1 MLTQIVSYLT
11 SECLFHSFHITSVGF
26 YGFPVFQAVHF
37 FILKA
42 TYPRGLI
49 FFYGNVFTELSYCT
63 RVAHCCLNFYC
74 LWLSSVTVHIKTYRH
89 RHMHV
94 YILRQ
99 IHYICVLILLN
110 QILGHKDFTVHRWVC
125 KCLCVFMCIMFISN
139 NQDHLQEKEMQKG
152 KMAALQIAVKRREAK
167 TKKKRKDIPSWMQS
181 SKE

>member
-1 MLTQIVSYLT
+1 MLILLPPSCKTKPLITLSIPGNAGYPPHLKI
-11 SECLFHSFHITSVGF
+11 LNFITSTLSPF
-26 YGFPVFQAVHF
+26 A
-37 FILKA
+37 L
-42 TYPRGLI
+42 
-49 FFYGNVFTELSYCT
+49 YGNVFTELSYCT